1 MRFRAA
7 VIGAAAAL
15 ACAAQA
21 GAAQGKSVLWLR
33 QFAGTTRTAVGA
45 PVDSE
50 LDVYFPKPGGEAEC
64 AIGDEGKLTSNGAVS
79 DRIAYSTHD
88 FTGCV
93 GEDAIHGAIT
103 SVSLIAGTAGGLPT
117 AKLVAAKKILI
128 LQPNWCV
135 YELTKFGGRFTST
148 RGTFAVTVI
157 GGEATAKL
165 DTKATFGEPC
175 AATLV
180 VDYKDVFNEV
190 LGGGTFGWEEAA

>member
-7 VIGAAAAL
+7 VNGAAAAL
-15 ACAAQA
+15 ACAAQ
-21 GAAQGKSVLWLR
+21 GGVAQGKSVLWLR

-45 PVDSE
+45 PVASE
-50 LDVYFPKPGGEAEC
+50 LDLYFPKPGGEAEC
-64 AIGDEGKLTSNGAVS
+64 AIGDEGTLGSNGAVS
-79 DRIAYSTHD
+79 DRITYSTHE

-93 GEDAIHGAIT
+93 GEDAIHGAVT
-103 SVSLIAGTAGGLPT
+103 SASLTAGTSGGLPT

-135 YELTKFGGRFTST
+135 YELAELRGRFTSS

-165 DTKATFGEPC
+165 DKKATFGEPC

-180 VDYKDVFNEV
+180 VDFKDVFDEGSD
-190 LGGGTFGWEEAA
+190 GGGFGWEEAA